1 MSDTVRIG
9 IIGAK
14 PDQGWAS
21 VSHIPAIAATPG
33 LQLAAVAARSQD
45 SADAAARGFGVAK
58 AYGST
63 DDLIADP
70 DIDLVAVVTSVP
82 GHHDLIL
89 ASLAAGKHVITEW
102 PVGISTA
109 QTQKILDAA
118 RAAGVR
124 TAVGLQARM
133 NPAVGHAMHLLRT
146 GALGRVVDATVYSAT
161 AAFGAV
167 IAAGDV
173 YLENPETAMNL
184 VTIQASHTMDL
195 AAVMVGGLDS
205 LSALTTVRYPQV
217 AVAEEDRTVERTIA
231 DHLLVSARTTAG
243 GALSVQVVGGRPA
256 DDAPFRMDITGTDGE
271 LSLTGGGA
279 RGFQA
284 GRLTLTVDGKTV
296 DVDPLGTGGLPDTA
310 VNVSQLYA
318 ALRDDIRDASATAP
332 DFAHALALSHLMD
345 DLLDSAREGRTV
357 TPSASWS

>member
-9 IIGAK
+9 VIGAK

-109 QTQKILDAA
+109 QTQEILDAA

-173 YLENPETAMNL
+173 YLEKPETAMNL

-217 AVAEEDRTVERTIA
+217 AVAGQDRTVERTLA
-231 DHLLVSARTTAG
+231 DHVLVNARTTAG

-256 DDAPFRMDITGTDGE
+256 DGQGGRSRPALPGHDRRGHVPSPCLALFSDPATRRSSPGSGRRGQRAAAAGTE
-271 LSLTGGGA
+271 
-279 RGFQA
+279 A
-284 GRLTLTVDGKTV
+284 GV
-296 DVDPLGTGGLPDTA
+296 
-310 VNVSQLYA
+310 
-318 ALRDDIRDASATAP
+318 ASARSRPTSPTSQAWTRSS
-332 DFAHALALSHLMD
+332 SH
-345 DLLDSAREGRTV
+345 
-357 TPSASWS
+357 